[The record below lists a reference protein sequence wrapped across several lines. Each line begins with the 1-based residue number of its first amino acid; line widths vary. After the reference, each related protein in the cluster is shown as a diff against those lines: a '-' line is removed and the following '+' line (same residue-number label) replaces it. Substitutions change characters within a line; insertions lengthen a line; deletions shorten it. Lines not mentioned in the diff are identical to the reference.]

1 MAFDFEEMCGV
12 AWIGATPI
20 RLTGRRVVPVAH
32 RATTSTGK
40 RLSFSGFAHP
50 AFSLQRRAAMTARTK
65 SQRQHWARHHRVL
78 AALLIAVIVLAVGL
92 LIAQDQETLRIRS
105 SLSVE
110 DPRFP
115 PYLANLLGHRLTS
128 NDSYVVR
135 TNGEQAF
142 PAMLAAIDHAKGR
155 IALETY
161 IYEAGDVGRQF
172 ADALEAAAKRGVR
185 VRIVLDSLGSKKMS
199 DDDEKR
205 LETAG
210 AELKWVN
217 PIASFQIE
225 EANYRTHRKALVVD
239 GEVAFIGG
247 MGIADQ
253 WLHDQ
258 KDFPTWRD
266 TMVEMHGPVVADV
279 EAAFNQ
285 NWIVVAGIVEP
296 EIEPNISPAT
306 GTAKSIVVWSAPQTG
321 ANELKLL
328 YLLAI
333 GAARHSIDIESP
345 YLITDESSKW
355 SIQEARRRGVRVR
368 LLVEGDM
375 TDAKAVKYAGRGDY
389 EQLLEQGVE
398 IAEYQPTML
407 HTKAMVVDGLLSIVG
422 SANFDNRSLE
432 LNDEL
437 NVAVFDRAL
446 AARLL
451 QDFERDLTQSKTLD
465 LESWRQRSP
474 FERGR
479 DWLWSYFGE
488 VF

>member
-1 MAFDFEEMCGV
+1 
-12 AWIGATPI
+12 
-20 RLTGRRVVPVAH
+20 
-32 RATTSTGK
+32 
-40 RLSFSGFAHP
+40 
-50 AFSLQRRAAMTARTK
+50 MTAKTK
-65 SQRQHWARHHRVL
+65 AQRHHWARTHRI
-78 AALLIAVIVLAVGL
+78 AAGALIGLIVLAVGL
-92 LIAQDQETLRIRS
+92 LIAQDQETLRIKS
-105 SLSVE
+105 SLAIE
-110 DPRFP
+110 DARFP

-135 TNGEQAF
+135 TNGDEAF
-142 PAMLAAIDHAKGR
+142 PAMLEAIEHAKSR

-161 IYEAGDVGRQF
+161 IYEQGDAGTVF
-172 ADALEAAAKRGVR
+172 TNAFEAAARRGVA
-185 VRIVLDSLGSKKMS
+185 VRIVLDSIGSKKMS
-199 DDDEKR
+199 SDDEKR
-205 LETAG
+205 LEAAG
-210 AELKWVN
+210 AEIKWVN
-217 PIASFQIE
+217 PIVSFQIE

-253 WLHDQ
+253 WLHDV
-258 KDFPTWRD
+258 KDSPKWRD
-266 TMVEMHGPVVADV
+266 TMVEMRGPVVTDV

-285 NWIVVAGIVEP
+285 NWIVVAGVVEP
-296 EIEPNISPAT
+296 EIEPNIAPAT
-306 GTAKSIVVWSAPQTG
+306 GMAKSIVVWSAPQSG

-333 GAARHSIDIESP
+333 AAARRSIDIESP

-355 SIQEARRRGVRVR
+355 SIQEARRRGVHVR
-368 LLVEGDM
+368 LLVEGDK

-389 EQLLEQGVE
+389 EQLLEQGIE
-398 IAEYQPTML
+398 IAEYQPTMM
-407 HTKAMVVDGLLSIVG
+407 HTKAMVVDGLLSIIG

-451 QDFERDLTQSKTLD
+451 QDFERDLAQSKKLD
-465 LESWRQRSP
+465 LESWRRRSA

>member
-1 MAFDFEEMCGV
+1 
-12 AWIGATPI
+12 
-20 RLTGRRVVPVAH
+20 
-32 RATTSTGK
+32 
-40 RLSFSGFAHP
+40 
-50 AFSLQRRAAMTARTK
+50 MTARPK
-65 SQRQHWARHHRVL
+65 PQRYHWARHHRVL
-78 AALLIAVIVLAVGL
+78 AAVLIGLIVLAVGL

-105 SLSVE
+105 PLAVE

-115 PYLANLLGHRLTS
+115 QYLANLLGHRLTS
-128 NDSYVVR
+128 NDSYVVH
-135 TNGEQAF
+135 TNGDQAF
-142 PAMLAAIDHAKGR
+142 PAMLAAIERAKKR

-161 IYEAGDVGRQF
+161 IYEAGDVGSQF
-172 ADALEAAAKRGVR
+172 SAALEAAAKRGVR
-185 VRIVLDSLGSKKMS
+185 VRIVLDSLGSKKIS
-199 DDDEKR
+199 ADDEKR
-205 LETAG
+205 LEAAG
-210 AELKWVN
+210 AEIKWVN
-217 PIASFQIE
+217 PIVSFQIE

-239 GEVAFIGG
+239 GDVAFVGG

-258 KDFPTWRD
+258 KDFPRWRD

-285 NWIVVAGIVEP
+285 NWIVVAGVVEP
-296 EIEPNISPAT
+296 EVEPNVAPAT

-355 SIQEARRRGVRVR
+355 SIEEARRRGVRVR
-368 LLVEGDM
+368 LLVEGDK

-389 EQLLEQGVE
+389 EELLEQGVE

-407 HTKAMVVDGLLSIVG
+407 HTKAMVVDGVLSVVG

-451 QDFERDLTQSKTLD
+451 EDFERDLTRSQKLD

>member
-1 MAFDFEEMCGV
+1 
-12 AWIGATPI
+12 
-20 RLTGRRVVPVAH
+20 
-32 RATTSTGK
+32 
-40 RLSFSGFAHP
+40 
-50 AFSLQRRAAMTARTK
+50 MTAATK

-78 AALLIAVIVLAVGL
+78 AAALIAVIVLAVGL

-128 NDSYVVR
+128 NDSYIVR

-142 PAMLAAIDHAKGR
+142 PAMLAAIEHAKER
-155 IALETY
+155 VALETY

-172 ADALEAAAKRGVR
+172 TDALEAAAKRGVR
-185 VRIVLDSLGSKKMS
+185 VRIVLDSVGSKKMS

-205 LETAG
+205 LEAAG
-210 AELKWVN
+210 GEIKWVN

-258 KDFPTWRD
+258 KDFPKWRD

-296 EIEPNISPAT
+296 EVDPDIAPAT

-333 GAARHSIDIESP
+333 GAARRSIDVESP

-355 SIQEARRRGVRVR
+355 SIQEARRRGVRIR
-368 LLVEGDM
+368 LLVEGDK

-389 EQLLEQGVE
+389 DWLLEQGVE

-407 HTKAMVVDGLLSIVG
+407 HTKAMVVDGLLSVVG

-437 NVAVFDRAL
+437 NVAVFDRTL

-451 QDFERDLTQSKTLD
+451 QDFERDLTRSKRLD

>member
-1 MAFDFEEMCGV
+1 MK
-12 AWIGATPI
+12 
-20 RLTGRRVVPVAH
+20 
-32 RATTSTGK
+32 GK
-40 RLSFSGFAHP
+40 ARP
-50 AFSLQRRAAMTARTK
+50 QRY
-65 SQRQHWARHHRVL
+65 HWARHHRVL
-78 AALLIAVIVLAVGL
+78 AALLIGLIVLAVGL

-105 SLSVE
+105 PLSTE

-115 PYLANLLGHRLTS
+115 AYLANLLGHRLTS

-142 PAMLAAIDHAKGR
+142 PAMLAAIEHAKKR
-155 IALETY
+155 VALETY
-161 IYEAGDVGRQF
+161 IYEAGDVGTQF
-172 ADALEAAAKRGVR
+172 TDALEAAGRRGVR
-185 VRIVLDSLGSKKMS
+185 VHIVLDSLGSKKMS
-199 DDDEKR
+199 DEDEKR
-205 LETAG
+205 LEAAG
-210 AELKWVN
+210 AKIKWVN
-217 PIASFQIE
+217 PIVSFQIE
-225 EANYRTHRKALVVD
+225 EANYRTHRKALIVD
-239 GEVAFIGG
+239 GDVAFVGG

-253 WLHDQ
+253 WLHDA

-266 TMVEMHGPVVADV
+266 TMVEMHGPVVTDV

-285 NWIVVAGIVEP
+285 NWIVVAGVVEP
-296 EIEPNISPAT
+296 EVEPNIAPAT

-328 YLLAI
+328 YLLAL
-333 GAARHSIDIESP
+333 GAARQSIDIESP

-355 SIQEARRRGVRVR
+355 SIQEARSRGVRVR
-368 LLVEGDM
+368 LLAEGDK

-407 HTKAMVVDGLLSIVG
+407 HTKAMVVDGILSIVG

-451 QDFERDLTQSKTLD
+451 QDFEGDLSRSKKLD
-465 LESWRQRSP
+465 LESWRRRSP

>member
-1 MAFDFEEMCGV
+1 
-12 AWIGATPI
+12 
-20 RLTGRRVVPVAH
+20 L
-32 RATTSTGK
+32 ST
-40 RLSFSGFAHP
+40 
-50 AFSLQRRAAMTARTK
+50 
-65 SQRQHWARHHRVL
+65 
-78 AALLIAVIVLAVGL
+78 
-92 LIAQDQETLRIRS
+92 
-105 SLSVE
+105 E

-115 PYLANLLGHRLTS
+115 AYLANLLGHRLTS

-142 PAMLAAIDHAKGR
+142 PAMLAAIEHAKKR
-155 IALETY
+155 VALETY
-161 IYEAGDVGRQF
+161 IYEAGDVGTQF
-172 ADALEAAAKRGVR
+172 TDALEAAGRRGVR
-185 VRIVLDSLGSKKMS
+185 VHIVLDSLGSKKMS
-199 DDDEKR
+199 DEDEKR
-205 LETAG
+205 LEAAG
-210 AELKWVN
+210 AKIKWVN
-217 PIASFQIE
+217 PIVSFQIE
-225 EANYRTHRKALVVD
+225 EANYRTHRKALIVD
-239 GEVAFIGG
+239 GDVAFVGG

-253 WLHDQ
+253 WLHDA

-266 TMVEMHGPVVADV
+266 TMVEMHGPVVTDV

-285 NWIVVAGIVEP
+285 NWIVVAGVVEP
-296 EIEPNISPAT
+296 EVEPNIAPAT

-328 YLLAI
+328 YLLAL
-333 GAARHSIDIESP
+333 GAARQSIDIESP

-355 SIQEARRRGVRVR
+355 SIQEARSRGVRVR
-368 LLVEGDM
+368 LLAEGDK

-407 HTKAMVVDGLLSIVG
+407 HTKAMVVDGILSIVG

-451 QDFERDLTQSKTLD
+451 QDFEGDLSRSKKLD
-465 LESWRQRSP
+465 LESWRRRSP